1 MAFDGWPSV
10 WAAHPP
16 RIFFGPWLFITT
28 LSVLSTPGWFYSF
41 CNEFLRGQ
49 TFRCFRTVS
58 TRHFD
63 GIFHKGEY
71 FIRGYTFATSMDR
84 GNPTLRSYAKKDQDR
99 TNTPS
104 NRTRNDR
111 TKYPWNED
119 SSEDKKIERNAIHGS
134 ARGKRCHRSSTNQDT
149 YFGRN

>member
-1 MAFDGWPSV
+1 MDDQAFG
-10 WAAHPP
+10 P
-16 RIFFGPWLFITT
+16 RI
-28 LSVLSTPGWFYSF
+28 
-41 CNEFLRGQ
+41 R
-49 TFRCFRTVS
+49 
-58 TRHFD
+58 
-63 GIFHKGEY
+63 
-71 FIRGYTFATSMDR
+71 RGYFLALGCSLRRSLFFLPPVGFTRFATSFCVAKLFVASERFRRAIRRHLSQGRIFHTRIHLCNVD
-84 GNPTLRSYAKKDQDR
+84 GNPTLRTYAKKDQDR